1 MPSEKITERNHFT
14 RGEKSEVSLVLGTKY
29 EYENQVQCA
38 LIDAMYEGKD
48 NLSANN
54 LQSGLEDVLKRRG
67 MAYKSTPNLA
77 QN

>member
-1 MPSEKITERNHFT
+1 MAK
-14 RGEKSEVSLVLGTKY
+14 KSEGLSGAWVREV
-29 EYENQVQCA
+29 VQCA

-67 MAYKSTPNLA
+67 MAYRSTPNLA
-77 QN
+77 QRLDNRNAEVYTH